1 MALRSLDNALSITPE
16 RPKKIAKISFPTSKV
31 KPSDFSVNDEN
42 MAPVPVSG
50 DVVIDYVSSE
60 DLTPLDD
67 PEIQI
72 QILMGD
78 LESKDWIKVC
88 ESLNVARRFA
98 LHHSILLLPTLEKV
112 MIILVKAMKNPRS
125 ALCKTSIMTASDI
138 FKSYGH
144 DLLESSTS
152 EAFDQLLL
160 QLLLKSSQD
169 KRFVCEEADK
179 ALFVMVASIPPLPLL
194 KKLRAFVS
202 HSNPRVRAKAAVSF
216 AQCVSE
222 MGLEVMKEF
231 GQVSLIQ
238 IAAEILNDRLPE
250 AREAARKT
258 VTSVYKAFEGD
269 DELKNSELTA
279 IESWQN
285 FCTSN
290 LSAIQAQ
297 SLIKIVT
304 T

>member
-1 MALRSLDNALSITPE
+1 MALRSLDNALPLTPE
-16 RPKKIAKISFPTSKV
+16 RPKKIAKISVLTTKT
-31 KPSDFSVNDEN
+31 KPCDFSVNDEN

-60 DLTPLDD
+60 DLKPLDD

-72 QILMGD
+72 QSLMGD

-88 ESLNVARRFA
+88 ESLNSTRRFA
-98 LHHSILLLPTLEKV
+98 LHHSTFLLPTLEKI

-179 ALFVMVASIPPLPLL
+179 ALLVMVTSIPPLPLL

-202 HSNPRVRAKAAVSF
+202 HTNPRVRAKAAVSF
-216 AQCVSE
+216 AQCVSK
-222 MGLEVMKEF
+222 MV
-231 GQVSLIQ
+231 IQ
-238 IAAEILNDRLPE
+238 QICCSD
-250 AREAARKT
+250 
-258 VTSVYKAFEGD
+258 
-269 DELKNSELTA
+269 
-279 IESWQN
+279 
-285 FCTSN
+285 
-290 LSAIQAQ
+290 
-297 SLIKIVT
+297 
-304 T
+304 